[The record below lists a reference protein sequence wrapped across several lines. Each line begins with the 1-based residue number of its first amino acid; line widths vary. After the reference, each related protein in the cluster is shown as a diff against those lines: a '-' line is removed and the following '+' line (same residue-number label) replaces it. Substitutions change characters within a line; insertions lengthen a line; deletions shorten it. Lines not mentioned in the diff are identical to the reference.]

1 MSVFTMDPDL
11 AEKIVEHVD
20 NRDLLSMPWRDYTRT
35 DGVATFVNLKAGV
48 TVTLSHLE
56 TWMRPYP
63 SAPRWT
69 AWRHDPTSPT
79 MPAAWADTLKGE
91 TSWDL
96 WAAIER
102 LSAPTPCSQTA
113 DTF

>member
-20 NRDLLSMPWRDYTRT
+20 NRDLLSLPWRDYTRT
-35 DGVATFVNLKAGV
+35 EGRAVFVNPKAGI
-48 TVTLSHLE
+48 TITLTHLE
-56 TWMRPYP
+56 QWLRPR
-63 SAPRWT
+63 AGEPRWT

-79 MPAAWADTLKGE
+79 MEASWPDTMQGE

-113 DTF
+113 DTL